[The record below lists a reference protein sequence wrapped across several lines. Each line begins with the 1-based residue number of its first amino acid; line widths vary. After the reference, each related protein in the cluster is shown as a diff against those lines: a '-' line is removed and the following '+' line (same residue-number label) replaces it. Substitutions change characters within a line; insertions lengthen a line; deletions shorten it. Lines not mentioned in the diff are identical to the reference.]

1 MDDMDYQ
8 KKPLKDW
15 RVLLYITTAFSFLG
29 GLGESAFLARD
40 HLFTVITPWFID
52 ACAPFRRGAAR
63 HTRLWGESWT
73 RVCWRLT
80 MRPSPGA

>member
-1 MDDMDYQ
+1 MTTTCYPHPMDDMDYQ

-29 GLGESAFLARD
+29 SLGESAFLARD

-52 ACAPFRRGAAR
+52 ACALFRRGAAR
-63 HTRLWGESWT
+63 HPTLGRNPG
-73 RVCWRLT
+73 RV
-80 MRPSPGA
+80 SAGD